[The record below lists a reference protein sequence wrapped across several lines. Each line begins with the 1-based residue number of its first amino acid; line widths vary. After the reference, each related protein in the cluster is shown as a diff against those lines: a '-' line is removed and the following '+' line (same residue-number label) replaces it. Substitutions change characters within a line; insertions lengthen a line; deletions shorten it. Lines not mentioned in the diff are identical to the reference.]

1 MKIVIA
7 PDSYKGSLSAKEAG
21 LAIERGVLRAGMGNV
36 TTSVIPMAD
45 GGEGTLEC
53 LMESSKGRM
62 VRAVVRDP
70 LGRDISAVF
79 GILSDGRTAIIEMA
93 KSSGLYLLEE
103 SERNPLLTSTY
114 GFGQLIAAALDEGC
128 RHFILGLGGS
138 ATNDGGAGMLQ
149 ALGMELHDSGGRPIP
164 AGAGG
169 GALAEVAGISADRL
183 DKRLAGCTFTLACDV
198 TNPFTGPRGAS
209 AVFGPQ
215 KGAAP
220 DMVDRLES
228 NLIRFADVIREATGT
243 ALHRLPGT
251 GAAGGL
257 AGGILA
263 FLNAR
268 LEPGFSIVS
277 AVTGLEAAVKG
288 ADLVLT
294 GEGRIDAQTV
304 GGKTPAGVAG
314 LAAKHGVPAVVL
326 AGSVGEGIEE
336 LYGQGVTAVFSL
348 VNGPM
353 TLEEA
358 MRRTPELLEQTAA
371 QVIRVFAVRK

>member
-7 PDSYKGSLSAKEAG
+7 PDSYKGSLSSKEAG
-21 LAIERGVLRAGMGNV
+21 LAIERGVRRAGIGNF

-62 VRAVVRDP
+62 VRAVVKDP

-79 GILSDGRTAIIEMA
+79 GILGDGRTGVIEMA

-114 GFGQLIAAALDEGC
+114 GFGQLIKAALDEGC

-149 ALGMELHDSGGRPIP
+149 ALGAELLDSGGRPL
-164 AGAGG
+164 ADGAGG
-169 GALAEVAGISADRL
+169 GALGEVAGISVDGL
-183 DKRLAGCTFTLACDV
+183 DKRLARCTFTLACDV
-198 TNPFTGPRGAS
+198 TNPFTGPHGAS

-228 NLIRFADVIREATGT
+228 NLARFADVIREATGT
-243 ALHRLPGT
+243 ALHGLPAA

-268 LEPGFSIVS
+268 LESGFSVVS

-294 GEGRIDAQTV
+294 GEGRTDAQTAR
-304 GGKTPAGVAG
+304 GKTPAGVAG

-353 TLEEA
+353 SLEEA

-371 QVIRVFAVRK
+371 QVMRVFAVRK

>member
-7 PDSYKGSLSAKEAG
+7 PDSYKGSLSAKAAG
-21 LAIERGVLRAGMGNV
+21 LAMERGVRLAGIGNV
-36 TTSVIPMAD
+36 ITSVIPMAD

-53 LMESSKGRM
+53 LVEGTNGRIIQT
-62 VRAVVRDP
+62 VVKDP
-70 LGRDISAVF
+70 LGRDIPSVF
-79 GILSDGRTAIIEMA
+79 GILGDGRTGVIEMA
-93 KSSGLYLLEE
+93 KSSGLYLLQE

-114 GFGQLIAAALDEGC
+114 GFGQLILEALNEGC
-128 RHFILGLGGS
+128 RRFILGLGGS

-149 ALGMELHDSGGRPIP
+149 ALGVHLLDSEGAVLA

-169 GALAEVAGISADRL
+169 GALDEVAAISTDNL

-198 TNPFTGPRGAS
+198 TNPLLGPTGAS

-220 DMVDRLES
+220 DVVDRLER
-228 NLIRFADVIREATGT
+228 NLARFADVIRAETGT
-243 ALHRLPGT
+243 SVHGLPGA

-268 LEPGFSIVS
+268 AESGFSIVS
-277 AVTGLEAAVKG
+277 AVTGLEEAVKG

-294 GEGRIDAQTV
+294 GEGRIDAQTA

-314 LAAKHGVPAVVL
+314 VAAKHGVPVVVL
-326 AGSVGEGIEE
+326 AGSVGEGIGE

-353 TLEEA
+353 SLDEA

-371 QVIRVFAVRK
+371 QVLRVFAVRK

>member
-7 PDSYKGSLSAKEAG
+7 PDSYKGSLSAKAAG
-21 LAIERGVLRAGMGNV
+21 LAMERGVRLAGIGNV
-36 TTSVIPMAD
+36 ATSVIPMAD

-53 LMESSKGRM
+53 LVEGTNGRIIQT
-62 VRAVVRDP
+62 VVKDP
-70 LGRDISAVF
+70 LGRDIPSVF
-79 GILSDGRTAIIEMA
+79 GILGDGRTGVIEMA
-93 KSSGLYLLEE
+93 KSSGLYLLQE

-114 GFGQLIAAALDEGC
+114 GFGQLILEALNEGC
-128 RHFILGLGGS
+128 RRFILGLGGS

-149 ALGMELHDSGGRPIP
+149 ALGVDLLDSKGAVLA

-169 GALAEVAGISADRL
+169 GALGEVAGISAENL

-198 TNPFTGPRGAS
+198 TNPLLGPSGAT

-220 DMVDRLES
+220 DMVGRLER
-228 NLIRFADVIREATGT
+228 NLARFADVIRAETGT
-243 ALHRLPGT
+243 SVHGLPGA

-268 LEPGFSIVS
+268 AESGFTIVS
-277 AVTGLEAAVKG
+277 AVTGLEEAVKG

-294 GEGRIDAQTV
+294 GEGRIDAQTA

-326 AGSVGEGIEE
+326 AGSVGDGIEE

-353 TLEEA
+353 SLDEA
-358 MRRTPELLEQTAA
+358 MRRTPELLERAAA
-371 QVIRVFAVRK
+371 QVLRVFAVRK